1 MKNPYL
7 TLGVKKDA
15 DDETLRKAYRRL
27 SRKYHPDANPG
38 DEGAAKKFHDV
49 ATAYDLLKDPI
60 RRDLYDR
67 TGNTDAPRAGPAD
80 PATAELCQTLQ
91 PLLMAVLSE
100 IGGTYERDRVGQ
112 VDIALR
118 IKNRLRDEMARGE
131 EHRASVERG
140 RKVLTEVCDRFTV
153 KEGANIL
160 ADITR
165 AQLAQLEA
173 ELARVKIELDKLTRV
188 KKYLDGVSYRR
199 DGTTHTPSAADEL
212 LRMIAANPKWS

>member
-1 MKNPYL
+1 M
-7 TLGVKKDA
+7 GVKRDA
-15 DDETLRKAYRRL
+15 DDATILKAYRRL

-38 DEGAAKKFHDV
+38 DEGAARKFHDV
-49 ATAYDLLKDPI
+49 AAAYELLKDPL

-100 IGGTYERDRVGQ
+100 IGATYERDQ
-112 VDIALR
+112 VARIDIALR

-131 EHRASVERG
+131 QHRESVERG

-153 KEGANIL
+153 KEGENVL

-165 AQLAQLEA
+165 AQLTQLEA
-173 ELARVKIELDKLTRV
+173 ELARVKTELDKLTRV

-199 DGTTHTPSAADEL
+199 DGTAHAPNAADEL